1 MAAEAGTANVAC
13 GLGIASGLPRERQ
26 ALGVRP
32 LDVPM
37 DEAAL
42 VKLSKP
48 NDGADG
54 EAQKRRNLPRPPQEP
69 QQWLS
74 AWVPI
79 QERQP
84 PMMRLQPQ
92 GARGP
97 GGSSSFRSASACCS
111 PAGGSGEGCSDEGMA
126 ARSRKSFAIPRVPGQ
141 DQLPILPKGLRRMS
155 GRSCHGAGLFDVIAP
170 RTRIVQKQSAGGII
184 NLLSLT
190 RNPLASCRFRGQAVK
205 LIRPF
210 VRTQPG

>member
-1 MAAEAGTANVAC
+1 
-13 GLGIASGLPRERQ
+13 
-26 ALGVRP
+26 
-32 LDVPM
+32 M

-54 EAQKRRNLPRPPQEP
+54 EAEKRRNLPRPPQEP

-126 ARSRKSFAIPRVPGQ
+126 ARSRKKLRHPARPGTG
-141 DQLPILPKGLRRMS
+141 PAPHTPK
-155 GRSCHGAGLFDVIAP
+155 
-170 RTRIVQKQSAGGII
+170 
-184 NLLSLT
+184 
-190 RNPLASCRFRGQAVK
+190 
-205 LIRPF
+205 
-210 VRTQPG
+210 